1 MNSHVLCSEGNIST
15 GGRGRTG
22 APLLGVISGGDLAVA
37 KPRRRAGGAAGRL
50 FPNRTI
56 LVHNGVMRTAN
67 RAVRQSVS
75 LPANVAA
82 QVRSLAKA
90 RRLSANRML
99 LELIENGMEAEKR
112 KQQEFFDLAERFR
125 SATDPKEVK
134 RLGDQM
140 GRMVFGN

>member
-1 MNSHVLCSEGNIST
+1 MGT
-15 GGRGRTG
+15 G
-22 APLLGVISGGDLAVA
+22 SNDE
-37 KPRRRAGGAAGRL
+37 RL
-50 FPNRTI
+50 RSRDPNHEVPGRTI
-56 LVHNGVMRTAN
+56 LVHNGVVRTAH
-67 RAVRQSVS
+67 RTVRQSIS

-125 SATDPKEVK
+125 NASDPQEVK
-134 RLGDQM
+134 RLGDEM
-140 GRMVFGN
+140 GRMVFGG

>member
-1 MNSHVLCSEGNIST
+1 MSRRYTVAPSALADRDQIWLYIAPEANIEIAE
-15 GGRGRTG
+15 R
-22 APLLGVISGGDLAVA
+22 VVSGPA
-37 KPRRRAGGAAGRL
+37 L

-67 RAVRQSVS
+67 KAVRQSVS

-82 QVRSLAKA
+82 QVRNLAKA

-125 SATDPKEVK
+125 RATDPEEVK

-140 GRMVFGN
+140 GRMVFGG

>member
-1 MNSHVLCSEGNIST
+1 
-15 GGRGRTG
+15 
-22 APLLGVISGGDLAVA
+22 
-37 KPRRRAGGAAGRL
+37 
-50 FPNRTI
+50 
-56 LVHNGVMRTAN
+56 MRTAN
-67 RAVRQSVS
+67 KAVRQSVS

-125 SATDPKEVK
+125 SATDPEEVK

>member
-1 MNSHVLCSEGNIST
+1 
-15 GGRGRTG
+15 
-22 APLLGVISGGDLAVA
+22 
-37 KPRRRAGGAAGRL
+37 
-50 FPNRTI
+50 
-56 LVHNGVMRTAN
+56 MRTAN
-67 RAVRQSVS
+67 KAVRQSVS
-75 LPANVAA
+75 LPASLAT
-82 QVRSLAKA
+82 QVRTMART

-99 LELIENGMEAEKR
+99 VELIENGIQAEKL